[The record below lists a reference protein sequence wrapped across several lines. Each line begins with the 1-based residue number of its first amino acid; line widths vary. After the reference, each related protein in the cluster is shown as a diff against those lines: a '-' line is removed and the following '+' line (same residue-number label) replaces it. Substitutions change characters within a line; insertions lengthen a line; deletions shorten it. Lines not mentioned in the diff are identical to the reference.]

1 MKKTYKTPSVNIEI
15 AQATQ
20 ILAVSLDKNETGADE
35 GVVLTKENDNWDDI
49 WDE

>member
-20 ILAVSLDKNETGADE
+20 ILATSLYKNDTGADND
-35 GVVLTKENDNWDDI
+35 VVLTKENDDWEDI